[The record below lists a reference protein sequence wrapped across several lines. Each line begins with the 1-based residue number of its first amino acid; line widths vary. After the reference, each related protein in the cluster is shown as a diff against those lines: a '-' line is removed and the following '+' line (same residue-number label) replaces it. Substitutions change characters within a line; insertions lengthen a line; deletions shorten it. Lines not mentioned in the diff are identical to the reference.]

1 MRCAAPA
8 AVTQTDPMRLNAAK
22 NITQDTL
29 ERYLAK
35 AGARIEPS
43 TDASRDLAGLA
54 GTITE
59 ALLSAGTVFPAG
71 IVNPHEAAESA
82 VRAAENPGVQCA
94 PGRPRR
100 GQQHAAARRDAV
112 PLSRPRGHCAPS
124 R

>member
-1 MRCAAPA
+1 MREPRLRLWLTLNTSLVCTPHCAPPTWTRTTPEAYESDDA
-8 AVTQTDPMRLNAAK
+8 DAAK

-54 GTITE
+54 GTITD

-82 VRAAENPGVQCA
+82 ARAAEIQAFSARQAG
-94 PGRPRR
+94 
-100 GQQHAAARRDAV
+100 AAN
-112 PLSRPRGHCAPS
+112 
-124 R
+124 